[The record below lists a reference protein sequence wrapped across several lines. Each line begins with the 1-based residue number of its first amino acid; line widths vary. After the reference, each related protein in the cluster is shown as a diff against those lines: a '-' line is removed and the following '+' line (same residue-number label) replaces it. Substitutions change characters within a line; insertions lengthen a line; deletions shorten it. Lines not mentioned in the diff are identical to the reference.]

1 MTKQRKQV
9 LLRKGKNEM
18 ARKNIIVTQ
27 ESKTGRNLAFRDPT
41 KKQDMSRAEFVKRIE
56 KGEYDG
62 YHIREINGIK
72 TPASNPDGSEKNN
85 LD

>member
-1 MTKQRKQV
+1 
-9 LLRKGKNEM
+9 M

-27 ESKTGRNLAFRDPT
+27 ESKTGRNLVFRDPT

-62 YHIREINGIK
+62 YHVRKVNGTKNPPAIRIVRK
-72 TPASNPDGSEKNN
+72 RTTLADKAFRTV
-85 LD
+85 